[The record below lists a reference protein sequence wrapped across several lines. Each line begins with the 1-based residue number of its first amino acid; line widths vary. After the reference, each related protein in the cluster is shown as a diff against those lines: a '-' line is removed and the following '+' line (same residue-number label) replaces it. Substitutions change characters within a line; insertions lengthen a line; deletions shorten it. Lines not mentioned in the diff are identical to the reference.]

1 MQQFIRTNKEE
12 EGNMKRFLGIVGI
25 IVLTGVVMFGLCSNA
40 VAAADSAQPIKLSF
54 NLTVS
59 KTSYLV
65 TEVLEPW
72 IKQVEKA
79 TNGRVV
85 FEVYYSGTLLKMDM
99 AWDGLQKGLV
109 DIADVSFANLP
120 GLATFLDVVSMPDLK
135 YTSSAHQGGVAW
147 KLLETSPEIQNEFKA
162 NKMLLLYSPGLFMV
176 ETSKKQVKARDDMKG
191 LKMRISAGESTQIM
205 NELAGGV
212 SVTMVGPEIYQNIQK
227 GVADG
232 AFVNFDLMQ
241 SFRLYEVAPYVTH
254 GPFNSGVKGIAISLL
269 TWNKLPKD
277 VQDQIMSVSGLA
289 GSVFWSKAYDKSGDA
304 ARAKAKAAGYPLT
317 EYRLTQEQTDQ
328 WLKTDGQKVYD
339 WWAKRV
345 TDKAKKG
352 GIADAD
358 GLPKKLHGA
367 ALKITNTYKP

>member
-1 MQQFIRTNKEE
+1 
-12 EGNMKRFLGIVGI
+12 MKRFVGIVGV
-25 IVLTGVVMFGLCSNA
+25 IVLVSIAIFSLCSNA
-40 VAAADSAQPIKLSF
+40 MAAAPSADSAQPIRLSF
-54 NLTVS
+54 NLTVP

-79 TNGRVV
+79 TNGRVA
-85 FEVYYSGTLLKMDM
+85 FDIYYSGTLLKINM
-99 AWDGLQKGLV
+99 AWDGLQKGV
-109 DIADVSFANLP
+109 CDIADISFATLP
-120 GLATFLDVVSMPDLK
+120 GLATFMDVVSLPDLK

-147 KLLETSPEIQNEFKA
+147 KLFETVPEIQNEFKA
-162 NKMLLLYSPGLFMV
+162 AKMLLFYSPGLFMV
-176 ETSKKQVKARDDMKG
+176 ETSKKQVKSRDDMKG

-232 AFVNFDLMQ
+232 AFVNWDLLQ

-254 GPFNSGVKGIAISLL
+254 GPFNSGVKAIAISLL

-289 GSVFWSKAYDKSGDA
+289 GSVFWSQAFDKSGDA

-317 EYRLTQEQTDQ
+317 EYRLTQEQADQ

-339 WWAKRV
+339 WWAKRAA
-345 TDKAKKG
+345 DKAKKG
-352 GIADAD
+352 GIPDP
-358 GLPKKLHGA
+358 GGVPKKLHDA